1 MSKPLCNVVHPH
13 LKIKSMSLIAIVL
26 VSIIILL
33 LAYRLY
39 GTYIANKFEIDDR
52 NETPAH
58 TMRDNVDYM
67 PGKMPVVL
75 GHHFASIAGAGPIVG
90 PIIAVAFGWIPALL
104 WILIGGIF
112 FGAVHDI
119 TSMMASI
126 RHQGKSIGSIIEK
139 YIGVSG
145 KKLFMTFAFSTLIL
159 IIAVFVDIVAK
170 TFVSVPSAASASL
183 MFMGLALVF
192 GWVMNKFN
200 MSFWLLSVFGVV
212 IMYLMVFL
220 GTLWPVELTYNTW
233 VFILLI
239 YCIFAAIAPVWLLLQ
254 PRDYLNSFLLYGMML
269 FGILGIFVA
278 NPEIKMS
285 SDVVLEVSNLGYL
298 FPVLFVTIACGAIS
312 GFHSLV
318 ASGTT
323 SKQLDK
329 ESDAKRV
336 GFGGMLI
343 ETLLAVVSVG
353 TVIILTR
360 EEYHV
365 SLSALGPV
373 TLYSNGLGGFI
384 SSLGIPLELAISF
397 VALTVSA
404 FAVTTLD
411 TCTRLGRFVVQ
422 EYFHGGASP
431 VAEVLGGNRYIATGL
446 VAVLSVS
453 LLLTGQ
459 FQELWPIFGSANQLL
474 AALALLAGTVWL
486 YKRGLNPLF
495 TLIPMIF
502 MFVVTLTSLFIFA
515 WKNFE
520 SQSYVL
526 GIVATIL
533 FGLSVVLILLARK
546 SLRAE
551 KM

>member
-1 MSKPLCNVVHPH
+1 
-13 LKIKSMSLIAIVL
+13 MSLTAIVI
-26 VSIIILL
+26 VSMIILL

-39 GTYIANKFEIDDR
+39 GTYVANKFEIDDK
-52 NETPAH
+52 NLTPAH

-126 RHQGKSIGSIIEK
+126 RHQGKSIGAIIEK

-145 KKLFMTFAFSTLIL
+145 KKLFMTFAFATLIL

-192 GWVMNKFN
+192 GWVMNKFK
-200 MSFWLLSVFGVV
+200 MSFWVLSVTGVV
-212 IMYLMVFL
+212 IMYLMVYL
-220 GTLWPVELTYNTW
+220 GTLWPVDLSYNAW
-233 VFILLI
+233 VIILLV
-239 YCIFAAIAPVWLLLQ
+239 YCIFAAIAPVWVLLQ

-269 FGILGIFVA
+269 FGIIGIFVA

-323 SKQLDK
+323 SKQLDI
-329 ESDAKRV
+329 ETDAKRV

-343 ETLLAVVSVG
+343 ESLLAVVSVG

-384 SSLGIPLELAISF
+384 SSLGIPVELAISF

-422 EYFHGGASP
+422 EYFQDGATP
-431 VAEVLGGNRYIATGL
+431 VAEVLGGNRYVATVL

-486 YKRGLNPLF
+486 YKKGLNPLF

-502 MFVVTLTSLFIFA
+502 MFLVTLTSLFIFA

-520 SQSYVL
+520 SHSYVL

-533 FGLSVVLILLARK
+533 FGLSVVLILLARR
-546 SLRAE
+546 SLRVE
-551 KM
+551 KK